1 MYPRLDN
8 PVNQYF
14 LRDLQGN
21 LLPGGRMDFYDSATD
36 TPANVYAPGDPST
49 PLGYQI
55 EADAYGL
62 LPDFQLEPNKDYIIR
77 VYDSDSVFQWER
89 DGVANNIT
97 DLEQRVSDLE
107 SAVAA
112 LGSESGLKNLLTNGG
127 CKAVR
132 DDRLGLG
139 FGVQTS
145 FAEGEL
151 AGIFARVT
159 SSTAGT
165 FQRIFDTSFSTSNCY
180 SELNNVTTD
189 NSAAVAEI
197 QWRMPSG
204 DGAAISGDDV
214 VFQVKV
220 AQNSGSPMNCYVTL
234 YKCDAEDDFSNLTTV
249 TSSSVVSV
257 ESGDFTT
264 LTLQLAGAGDLTTG
278 VAVVVTFDCG
288 IVSNVNMSA
297 GEAQLE
303 RGLIATQFED
313 RPQFIDQAA
322 WSKYYLTPDL
332 LPVGLLGEFP
342 LAAPNAF
349 WLRCN
354 GQAVSRTDYPR
365 LFAYLGETYGNGD
378 GSTTFNLPDYRGYA
392 KRDTDDGAGVDPD
405 AAGRT
410 DRGDGTTGDNVGTK
424 QADELAAHDHTY
436 PASYT
441 NSTPNTVTSRLSASN
456 DAEVTV
462 SETGGNETRMKN
474 INVNTYIH
482 I

>member
-14 LRDLQGN
+14 LRDLKGN
-21 LLPGGRMDFYDSATD
+21 LLPGGRMDFFDSETD
-36 TPANVYAPGDPST
+36 TPANVFAPGDPDT

-55 EADAYGL
+55 DADAYGL
-62 LPDFQLEPNKDYIIR
+62 LEDFQLQTNKDYIIR
-77 VYDSDSVFQWER
+77 VYDADGVFQWDR
-89 DGVANNIT
+89 DGVANNVT
-97 DLEQRVSDLE
+97 NLEARVADLE

-139 FGVQTS
+139 FGVYDT

-159 SSTAGT
+159 DATAGT
-165 FQRIFDTSFSTSNCY
+165 FQRIFDTSFSSSNCY
-180 SELNNVTTD
+180 SQLNNVTTT
-189 NSAAVAEI
+189 NSESVAEV

-214 VFQVKV
+214 VYQVKV
-220 AQNSGSPMNCYVTL
+220 AQNSGSPMNCFVTL
-234 YKCDAEDDFSNLTTV
+234 YKCDAADDFSNLTTV

-257 ESGDFTT
+257 PSGDFTT
-264 LTLQLAGAGDLTTG
+264 LTLSLEGAGDLTTG

-288 IVSNVNMSA
+288 IVSNTNLSA

-322 WSKYYLTPDL
+322 WSKNYLTPDL

-342 LAAPNAF
+342 LSAPNSF
-349 WLRCN
+349 WLRCD
-354 GQAVSRTDYPR
+354 GQAVSRAAYPR
-365 LFAYLGETYGNGD
+365 LFAYLGETYGSGD
-378 GSTTFNLPDYRGYA
+378 GSTTFNVPDYRGYV

-405 AAGRT
+405 AASRT
-410 DRGDGTTGDNVGTK
+410 DRGDGTTGDAVGTK
-424 QADELAAHDHTY
+424 QDDELESHTHTF
-436 PASYT
+436 PSNTSAGGANT
-441 NSTPNTVTSRLSASN
+441 VNTKLNSTN
-456 DAEVTV
+456 DSPTTTAA
-462 SETGGNETRMKN
+462 TGGNETRMKN